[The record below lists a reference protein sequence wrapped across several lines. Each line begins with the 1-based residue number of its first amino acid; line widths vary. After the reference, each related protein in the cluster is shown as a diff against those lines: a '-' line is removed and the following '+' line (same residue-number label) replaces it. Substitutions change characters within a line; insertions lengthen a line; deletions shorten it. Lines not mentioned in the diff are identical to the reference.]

1 MPRERATAPL
11 GPAGSRQN
19 GAPNTERTNKMLN
32 TAKVKQ
38 LKAKRKEIV
47 FTTLW
52 VALAL
57 AALLFI
63 AVAGHV

>member
-1 MPRERATAPL
+1 
-11 GPAGSRQN
+11 
-19 GAPNTERTNKMLN
+19 MLN

-57 AALLFI
+57 AALLFV